1 MQKKNYFYYVE
12 KDKIFHKIICF
23 QILQQDVSLC
33 KDIYLQ
39 FDNNAIIFHI
49 FIWYVLFYGE
59 W

>member
-49 FIWYVLFYGE
+49 FI
-59 W
+59 